1 MRRSLLLA
9 AFLIL
14 GCTAVQQQTAQRPA
28 ADDLH
33 FHNLQVLP
41 ANITPEELDE
51 TMKRFSQAMGKKC
64 GFCHVANPAG
74 TEPSFDF
81 PSDAKREKQSARTMI
96 LMTRT
101 INEQYIP
108 KVPVAL
114 TTVSC
119 WTCHRGSPQPD
130 VVPSLPAETR

>member
-1 MRRSLLLA
+1 VLSVLSSGALA
-9 AFLIL
+9 LYAAPTR
-14 GCTAVQQQTAQRPA
+14 TAASIDVRPA
-28 ADDLH
+28 PSAE
-33 FHNLQVLP
+33 FVF
-41 ANITPEELDE
+41 ERFSVE
-51 TMKRFSQAMGKKC
+51 TFEDGRKRVHGEFSQAMGKKC

-74 TEPSFDF
+74 TEPRFDF
-81 PSDAKREKQSARTMI
+81 PSDARREKQSARTMI

-108 KVPVAL
+108 KVPEAL

-119 WTCHRGSPQPD
+119 WTCHRGSHQPD